1 MPDQVSVDDL
11 AAVIA
16 RRHDIAL
23 LFEGEHGGCVHHAVS
38 ARVGDR
44 HAHSAQLGALDS
56 VVSRWIRH
64 DLYSSYPVGRAMTRA
79 AHVSSSHPQA
89 SSAFASPELRGRDP
103 VAVGTYCFGENAPS
117 RASAARPPREWR
129 ADR

>member
-1 MPDQVSVDDL
+1 MPDQVSVHDL
-11 AAVIA
+11 TAAIA
-16 RRHDIAL
+16 CRHHTDL
-23 LFEGEHGGCVHHAVS
+23 LFEGEDGGCVHYAVS
-38 ARVGDR
+38 ARAGDR

-64 DLYSSYPVGRAMTRA
+64 DLSSSYPGGRAMTRA
-79 AHVSSSHPQA
+79 ARVNSSHPQA